1 MQNRII
7 SHLKKE
13 IHTMNEIIATTERP
27 ISITVI
33 CVIGFIGALMAVPL
47 IFSPIAQQIGFG
59 YQLYIGLSSIMG
71 LACMIGLWMMKKW
84 AVYTY
89 TGLVVLNQIVFISM
103 GIWSAMAVLAPAVVL
118 FFAFKHLS
126 EMS

>member
-1 MQNRII
+1 
-7 SHLKKE
+7 
-13 IHTMNEIIATTERP
+13 MNEITETTERP

-59 YQLYIGLSSIMG
+59 YQLYIGFSSF
-71 LACMIGLWMMKKW
+71 IGLVCMLGLWTMKKW

-89 TGLVVLNQIVFISM
+89 TGLVVLNQIVFLAM
-103 GIWSAMAVLAPAVVL
+103 GIWSTMALIVPAIVI
-118 FFAFKHLS
+118 FFAFKHVS
-126 EMS
+126 KMS